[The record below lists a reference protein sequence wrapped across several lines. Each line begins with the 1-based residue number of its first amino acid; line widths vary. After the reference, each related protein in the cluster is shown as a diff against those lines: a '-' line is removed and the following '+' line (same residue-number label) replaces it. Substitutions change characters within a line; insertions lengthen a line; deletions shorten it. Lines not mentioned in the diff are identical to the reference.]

1 MTRYSISLVNGDGIG
16 PDLANSGTIL
26 LNKISDFSD
35 IKFDIVS
42 VEAGDNALA
51 KYNKALPDFSFDSIK
66 KSEVCLKAPVG
77 EHAADVILV
86 LRRYFDLYANIRPA
100 KSYPNVKSLH
110 PSVDLVIVRENTEDV
125 YLGWEFPIGDDA
137 VVGIRLTTADASRK
151 IAEYAF
157 EEAVRRGVKNGQK
170 KVVCVHKSNVMR
182 LGDTMFSRISKDVA
196 KKYPDVEFSES
207 YVDACAMNL
216 IRNPEKFDV
225 ILTTNLFG
233 DILSDEAAQVVG
245 GLGLAP
251 AGNIGKKFAIFEPV
265 HGAAFDIATKNIANP
280 SSMLLSIKMMF
291 EWLAGKNKNN
301 DHASLIDLGNKI
313 EKTLMSLLKENIKTI
328 DMGGKMHT
336 DDFTKTFVSRLV
348 S

>member
-1 MTRYSISLVNGDGIG
+1 LTRYIISLVNGDGIG
-16 PDLANSGTIL
+16 PDLANSGQIL
-26 LNKISDFSD
+26 LEKMNDHSGV
-35 IKFDIVS
+35 KFDIINVK
-42 VEAGDNALA
+42 AGDNALI
-51 KYNKALPDFSFDSIK
+51 KYNKALPDFSFESIK
-66 KSEVCLKAPVG
+66 KSDVCLKAPVG

-86 LRRYFDLYANIRPA
+86 LRRHFDLYANIRPA

-137 VVGIRLTTADASRK
+137 VIGLRLTTAEASRK

-157 EEAVRRGVKNGQK
+157 EEALRRNAK
-170 KVVCVHKSNVMR
+170 KSVLCVHKSNVMR
-182 LGDTMFSRISKDVA
+182 LGDAMFSRISKDIS
-196 KKYPDVEFSES
+196 KKYPDIEFSES

-251 AGNIGKKFAIFEPV
+251 AGNIGEKFAIFEPV
-265 HGAAFDIATKNIANP
+265 HGAAFDIANKNIANP
-280 SSMLLSIKMMF
+280 SSMFLSIKMMF
-291 EWLAGKNKNN
+291 EWLARKNMNSEGGTLINLGK
-301 DHASLIDLGNKI
+301 KI
-313 EKTLMSLLKENIKTI
+313 ESTLTSLFEENIKTI
-328 DMGGKMHT
+328 DMGGTMHT
-336 DDFTKTFVSRLV
+336 DEFTKLFVSKLIL
-348 S
+348 

>member
-1 MTRYSISLVNGDGIG
+1 LTRYAISLVNGDGIG
-16 PDLANSGTIL
+16 PDLANSGRIL
-26 LNKISDFSD
+26 LEKISDYSG
-35 IKFDIVS
+35 IKFDIVK
-42 VEAGDNALA
+42 VEAGDNALL
-51 KYNKALPDFSFDSIK
+51 KYDKALPDFSFDSIK
-66 KSEVCLKAPVG
+66 KSDVCLKAPVG

-100 KSYPNVKSLH
+100 KSYPNVKTLH

-137 VVGIRLTTADASRK
+137 VIGLRLTTAEASRR

-157 EEAVRRGVKNGQK
+157 EEALRRDDK
-170 KVVCVHKSNVMR
+170 KSVVCVHKSNVMR
-182 LGDTMFSRISKDVA
+182 VGDAMFSKISRDIA
-196 KKYPDVEFSES
+196 KKYADVEFSES

-216 IRNPEKFDV
+216 IRSPEKFDI

-265 HGAAFDIATKNIANP
+265 HGAAFDIANKNIANP
-280 SSMLLSIKMMF
+280 SSMFLSVKMMF
-291 EWLAGKNKNN
+291 EWLANKNKNSERDN
-301 DHASLIDLGNKI
+301 LIKLGQKI
-313 EKTLMSLLKENIKTI
+313 EKTLTNLLEENIKTI
-328 DMGGKMHT
+328 DMGGNLHT
-336 DDFTKTFVSRLV
+336 DEFTKMFVSKLI

>member
-1 MTRYSISLVNGDGIG
+1 MTRYAISLVNGDGIG
-16 PDLANSGTIL
+16 PDLANSGRIL
-26 LNKISDFSD
+26 LEKISDYSG
-35 IKFDIVS
+35 IKLDIVK
-42 VEAGDNALA
+42 VEAGDNALL
-51 KYNKALPDFSFDSIK
+51 KYDKALPDFSFDSIK
-66 KSEVCLKAPVG
+66 KSDVCLKAPVG

-100 KSYPNVKSLH
+100 KSYPNVKTLH

-137 VVGIRLTTADASRK
+137 VIGLRLTTAEASRK

-157 EEAVRRGVKNGQK
+157 EEALRRDDK
-170 KVVCVHKSNVMR
+170 KSVVCVHKSNVMR
-182 LGDTMFSRISKDVA
+182 VGDAMFSKISKDIA
-196 KKYPDVEFSES
+196 KKYPTVEFSES

-216 IRNPEKFDV
+216 IRSPEKFDV
-225 ILTTNLFG
+225 VLTTNLFG

-265 HGAAFDIATKNIANP
+265 HGAAFDIANKNIANP
-280 SSMLLSIKMMF
+280 SSMFLSVKMMF
-291 EWLAGKNKNN
+291 EWLANKNKNSERG
-301 DHASLIDLGNKI
+301 SLIDLGQKI
-313 EKTLMSLLKENIKTI
+313 EKTLTSLLEKNVKTI
-328 DMGGKMHT
+328 DMGGNMHT
-336 DDFTKTFVSRLV
+336 DEFTKLFVSKLI

>member
-1 MTRYSISLVNGDGIG
+1 LTRYTISLVNGDGIG
-16 PDLANSGTIL
+16 PDLANSGQIL
-26 LNKISDFSD
+26 LEKISDYSG
-35 IKFDIVS
+35 IKFDIVK
-42 VEAGDNALA
+42 VEAGDNALL
-51 KYNKALPDFSFDSIK
+51 KYDKALPDFSFDGIK
-66 KSEVCLKAPVG
+66 KSDVCLKAPVG

-137 VVGIRLTTADASRK
+137 VIGLRLTTAEASRK

-157 EEAVRRGVKNGQK
+157 EEALKRDDK
-170 KVVCVHKSNVMR
+170 KSVVCVHKSNVMR
-182 LGDTMFSRISKDVA
+182 VGDGMFSKISKDIA

-216 IRNPEKFDV
+216 IRSPEKFDV
-225 ILTTNLFG
+225 VLTTNLFG

-251 AGNIGKKFAIFEPV
+251 AGNIGKNFALFEPV
-265 HGAAFDIATKNIANP
+265 HGAAFDIANRNIANP
-280 SSMLLSIKMMF
+280 SSMFLSVKMMF
-291 EWLAGKNKNN
+291 EWLANKNKNSERG
-301 DHASLIDLGNKI
+301 SLIDLGQKI
-313 EKTLMSLLKENIKTI
+313 EKTLKSLLEDNIKTI
-328 DMGGKMHT
+328 DMEGNMHT
-336 DDFTKTFVSRLV
+336 DEFTKMFVSKLI

>member
-1 MTRYSISLVNGDGIG
+1 LTRYNITLVNGDGIG
-16 PDLANSGTIL
+16 PDLANSGQVL
-26 LNKISDFSD
+26 LEKLSDYSG
-35 IKFDIVS
+35 IKFDIVK
-42 VEAGDNALA
+42 VEAGDNALI
-51 KYNKALPDFSFDSIK
+51 KYNKALPDFSFESIK
-66 KSEVCLKAPVG
+66 KSDACLKAPVG
-77 EHAADVILV
+77 ENAADVILV

-100 KSYPNVKSLH
+100 KSYPNVKSLN

-125 YLGWEFPIGDDA
+125 YLGWEFPIGNDA
-137 VVGIRLTTADASRK
+137 VIGLRLTTAEASRK

-157 EEAVRRGVKNGQK
+157 EEALRRDNKR

-182 LGDTMFSRISKDVA
+182 VGDAMFSKISNDIA
-196 KKYPDVEFSES
+196 KKYPDVEFTES

-265 HGAAFDIATKNIANP
+265 HGAAFDIAKSNVANP
-280 SSMLLSIKMMF
+280 SSMFLSIKMMF
-291 EWLAGKNKNN
+291 EWLGNKNKNGEEDELN
-301 DHASLIDLGNKI
+301 DLGKKI
-313 EKTLMSLLKENIKTI
+313 ENTLTSLLKENLKTI
-328 DMGGKMHT
+328 DVGGDLHT
-336 DDFTKTFVSRLV
+336 DEFTKMFVTKLIS
-348 S
+348 

>member
-1 MTRYSISLVNGDGIG
+1 MTRYNITLINGDGIG
-16 PDLANSGTIL
+16 PDLANSGQVL
-26 LNKISDFSD
+26 LEKLSDYSG
-35 IKFDIVS
+35 IKFDIIK
-42 VEAGDNALA
+42 VEAGDNALI
-51 KYNKALPDFSFDSIK
+51 KYNKALPDFSFESIK
-66 KSEVCLKAPVG
+66 KSDACLKAPVG
-77 EHAADVILV
+77 ENAADVILV

-100 KSYPNVKSLH
+100 KSYPNVKSLN

-125 YLGWEFPIGDDA
+125 YLGWEFPIGNDA
-137 VVGIRLTTADASRK
+137 VIGLRLTTAEASRK

-157 EEAVRRGVKNGQK
+157 EEALRRDNKR

-182 LGDTMFSRISKDVA
+182 VGDAMFSKISNDIA
-196 KKYPDVEFSES
+196 KKYPDVEFTES

-265 HGAAFDIATKNIANP
+265 HGAAFDIAKSNVANP
-280 SSMLLSIKMMF
+280 SSMFLSIKMMF
-291 EWLAGKNKNN
+291 EWLGNKNKNGEE
-301 DHASLIDLGNKI
+301 DDLNNLGKKI
-313 EKTLMSLLKENIKTI
+313 ETTLTSLLKENLKTI
-328 DMGGKMHT
+328 DVGGDLHT
-336 DDFTKTFVSRLV
+336 DEFTKMFVTKLIS
-348 S
+348 

>member
-1 MTRYSISLVNGDGIG
+1 MTRYRISLVNGDGIG
-16 PDLANSGTIL
+16 PDLANSGQIL
-26 LNKISDFSD
+26 LEKISDYSG
-35 IKFDIVS
+35 IKFDIVN
-42 VEAGDNALA
+42 VEAGDNALL
-51 KYNKALPDFSFDSIK
+51 KYDKALPDFSFDSIK
-66 KSEVCLKAPVG
+66 KSDVCLKAPVG

-137 VVGIRLTTADASRK
+137 VIGLRLTTAEASRK

-157 EEAVRRGVKNGQK
+157 EEALRRDDK
-170 KVVCVHKSNVMR
+170 KSVVCVHKSNVMR
-182 LGDTMFSRISKDVA
+182 VGDSMFSKISKDIA

-216 IRNPEKFDV
+216 IRSPEKFDV
-225 ILTTNLFG
+225 VLTTNLFG
-233 DILSDEAAQVVG
+233 DILSDESAQVVG

-251 AGNIGKKFAIFEPV
+251 AGNIGKNFALFEPV
-265 HGAAFDIATKNIANP
+265 HGAAFDIANRNIANP
-280 SSMLLSIKMMF
+280 SSMFLSVKMMF
-291 EWLAGKNKNN
+291 EWLANKNKNSERG
-301 DHASLIDLGNKI
+301 SLIDLGQKI
-313 EKTLMSLLKENIKTI
+313 EKTLKSLLEENIKTI
-328 DMGGKMHT
+328 DIEGNMHT
-336 DDFTKTFVSRLV
+336 DEFTKMFVSKLI